1 MFLILLLAGLLQ
13 QAGPLG
19 RATSSNVLSCSHQ
32 GVSVPCLMGDCAD
45 CAAQCGRGERSAP
58 MSSECS
64 ADVDHAEVRDQSG
77 HNQCQLTAPPGKL
90 FGEVSFGGNRQVAS
104 LTARPKN
111 NPDAPIALLCE
122 INQLELIPM
131 QPILTCDHCGA
142 GSSFGFDNG
151 HFLSLVI
158 FKYDFANHRLSLAP
172 TDKMSAI
179 PLAMTKYG
187 VPTSA
192 GGVWSSTVAAIAAIE
207 IYADHDG
214 SSAHAPLSIAVGD
227 SIQLLG
233 SWAPVA
239 IVPVTGNPNLEAVAY
254 NHSQEWLQIQVK
266 GRMGWIRGAENFSAI
281 GLPLPTANR

>member
-13 QAGPLG
+13 QAGPAG
-19 RATSSNVLSCSHQ
+19 RATSSYVLFCSHQ
-32 GVSVPCLMGDCAD
+32 GVSVPCLVGDCAD

-58 MSSECS
+58 TSSECS

-77 HNQCQLTAPPGKL
+77 HNQCQLTAPPGEL
-90 FGEVSFGGNRQVAS
+90 FGEVGFGGNRQVAS
-104 LTARPKN
+104 LTARPKD
-111 NPDAPIALLCE
+111 NPDAPIALICE
-122 INQLELIPM
+122 INPSGLIPM

-151 HFLSLVI
+151 YFLSLVLL
-158 FKYDFANHRLSLAP
+158 KYDFTNHSLGLAP
-172 TDKMSAI
+172 IDKMSAT

-187 VPTSA
+187 VPTMA
-192 GGVWSSTVAAIAAIE
+192 GGIWSSTAAAMATVE
-207 IYADHDG
+207 IYADHE
-214 SSAHAPLSIAVGD
+214 SSSTHAPLTIAAGD

-254 NHSQEWLQIQVK
+254 SHSQEWLQIQVK
-266 GRMGWIRGAENFSAI
+266 GRMGWIRGAESFSAI
-281 GLPLPTANR
+281 GLPLRTADQ